1 MASPLYMVRLA
12 LEQRRLM
19 QLARRNRLPPH
30 HLDTGYLV
38 HCALT
43 ELFGNLAPKP
53 FAIPGEQQPGT
64 TIGRQLPVLAYSAVD
79 RSRLEDQARLHASP
93 EVYEACDWTTL
104 ATKPMPSSWTAGRR
118 LSFELRAC
126 PVKRKASAGAHHK
139 EGAEVD
145 IFLDRC
151 WAVGDRN
158 VPVDRAEVYL
168 QWLRERLAASGA
180 SMLQGKL
187 VRFQRK
193 RLLRRDHQE
202 QRKSHSVERPDAVFE
217 GLLEVTDPVLFPELL
232 ARGVGRHRTFGFGML
247 LVKPG

>member
-1 MASPLYMVRLA
+1 MVRLA

-30 HLDTGYLV
+30 QLDAGYLV

-43 ELFGNLAPKP
+43 ELFGDLAPKP
-53 FAIPGEQQPGT
+53 FAVLGEQQPGAGT
-64 TIGRQLPVLAYSAVD
+64 GRHLPVLAYSRAD
-79 RSRLEDQARLHASP
+79 RIQLEEQAQLHASP

-126 PVKRKASAGAHHK
+126 PVKRKASAGATHK

-145 IFLDRC
+145 VFLDRC
-151 WAVGDRN
+151 WAVGAQ
-158 VPVDRAEVYL
+158 VQVDRAEVYL

-187 VRFQRK
+187 VRFQRQ

-202 QRKSHSVERPDAVFE
+202 QRKSHPVERPDAVFE
-217 GLLEVTDPVLFPELL
+217 GFLEVTDPTRFPDLL

-247 LVKPG
+247 LIKPG